1 MKWLATPPR
10 IVVVRPRNADNLLAI
25 AESMA
30 TFGLVELVA
39 VLSAEHLETM
49 RGVLLRHG
57 ARAEGLAGLRRVDSV
72 AEAVAGCGWVVGTT
86 MREVAGPRFSTR
98 ALVDEATTRRGE
110 PWALLFGAE
119 TNGLRDEDLA
129 HCDAVSFIPSA
140 AAQPS
145 LNLAQAFVLYAYELW
160 VAVPGRAS
168 LAASFRSSLQRH
180 AQLDADEVEH
190 LVASLIR
197 GVSTE
202 DDVAVWSSV
211 FAALWPAP
219 GASPPR

>member
-1 MKWLATPPR
+1 MTPPR

-49 RGVLLRHG
+49 RGVLRRHG
-57 ARAEGLAGLRRVDSV
+57 ARVDGLAGLRRVDSV
-72 AEAVAGCGWVVGTT
+72 AEAVLGCTWVVGTT

-98 ALVDEATTRRGE
+98 ALADEAATRQGE

-168 LAASFRSSLQRH
+168 LAASFRSALQQH
-180 AQLDADEVEH
+180 TQLDPDEVEH
-190 LVASLIR
+190 LVDSLSR
-197 GVSTE
+197 GVSSKDE
-202 DDVAVWSSV
+202 VAVWSS
-211 FAALWPAP
+211 ALEALWPARC
-219 GASPPR
+219 S